1 MGRKWHHVAA
11 ALAVACAATA
21 AATVAAAADRGL
33 WSAAAAA
40 VAEEGEEASH
50 LRKVANFLWRSGG
63 ENSYHHVWPPM
74 EFGWQIVLGS
84 FVGFIG
90 AAFGSIGGVG
100 GGGFFVPMLTLIIGF
115 DAKSSVAISKCMI
128 MGAAVSTVY
137 CNLKR
142 KHPTLDM
149 PVIDY
154 DLALLIQPMLMLGI
168 SIGVIFNVIFPD
180 WLVTVL
186 LIILFLGTST
196 KAFLK
201 GIETWKKETIIKREA
216 EKRSEQTSEELEYR
230 PVPASESKPPSDEA
244 VSILHNVYW
253 KEFGLLAFVWIAF
266 LALQV
271 TKNYMPTC
279 STWYWVLN
287 LLQIPVSV
295 GVTMYEGLGL
305 MQGRRVISSNGNEQ
319 TNLKFH
325 QLLMYCFF
333 GITAGIVAGLLGVGG
348 GSILGPMFLDLGV
361 PPQVAS
367 ATATFSMMFSSSM
380 SAVEYYFLDRF
391 PVPYA
396 LYLTIV
402 AFFSAIVGQ
411 RMVRKVINWLGRAS
425 IIIFTL
431 SIMIFLSTI
440 PLGGIGIVNWI
451 GKIERHEYMGFEDI
465 CKFDA

>member
-1 MGRKWHHVAA
+1 MGRKWSDVL
-11 ALAVACAATA
+11 LAMAVGVACAATA
-21 AATVAAAADRGL
+21 AVAAERGL
-33 WSAAAAA
+33 SFAGA
-40 VAEEGEEASH
+40 VAAPARPEGVSY
-50 LRKVANFLWRSGG
+50 LRKAANFLWQSD
-63 ENSYHHVWPPM
+63 ESSYHVWPPM
-74 EFGWQIVLGS
+74 EFGWRIVLGT

-90 AAFGSIGGVG
+90 AAFGSIAGVG

-137 CNLKR
+137 CNLKL

-180 WLVTVL
+180 WLVTIL
-186 LIILFLGTST
+186 LIILFIGTST

-201 GIETWKKETIIKREA
+201 GIETWKKETIMKREEA
-216 EKRSEQTSEELEYR
+216 KQSEQTSEMYR
-230 PVPASESKPPSDEA
+230 PLPTGPEAPARSKTPSDHA
-244 VSILHNVYW
+244 VSILQNVYW
-253 KEFGLLAFVWIAF
+253 KEFGLLAFVWITF
-266 LALQV
+266 LVLQI
-271 TKNYMPTC
+271 TKNYIPTC
-279 STWYWVLN
+279 STWYWLLN

-295 GVTMYEGLGL
+295 GVTMYEGIGL
-305 MQGRRVISSNGNEQ
+305 VQGRRVISSNGNEQ

-380 SAVEYYFLDRF
+380 SAIEYYFLDRF

-396 LYLTIV
+396 LYLTVV

-411 RMVRKVINWLGRAS
+411 RVVRKLINWLGRAS
-425 IIIFTL
+425 IIVFTL
-431 SIMIFLSTI
+431 STMIILSTF
-440 PLGGIGIVNWI
+440 PLGGIGISNWI
-451 GKIERHEYMGFEDI
+451 GKIERHEYMGFENI
-465 CKFDA
+465 CKYDA

>member
-367 ATATFSMMFSSSM
+367 ATATFSMMFSASM

-396 LYLTIV
+396 LYLTVV